1 MNGLMRLFEQRVR
14 GIRLIELVGGVLMF
28 GLIFWVCLSKAKEGE
43 DIRRMNDLDRHIAAE
58 QTAVDGL
65 KIQVAQLERPGR
77 LEQLAVQYLGMKPTD
92 PNHEA
97 RLESL
102 AEISRTGSRP
112 VSQTP
117 VVAPAVPAPPPAPAA
132 GQGDD
137 LITVTPVTAAPT
149 RKAPEVAASAS
160 GRTGGR

>member
-43 DIRRMNDLDRHIAAE
+43 DIRRMNDLDRQIAEE
-58 QTAVDGL
+58 QTAVNGL

-77 LEQLAVQYLGMKPTD
+77 LEQLAIEYLGMKPTD

-102 AEISRTGSRP
+102 GEISRTS
-112 VSQTP
+112 SK
-117 VVAPAVPAPPPAPAA
+117 AMSPASTIAPAPPKPAPVVTNPA
-132 GQGDD
+132 DD
-137 LITVTPVTAAPT
+137 LITVAPA
-149 RKAPEVAASAS
+149 RKAPEVASAAVRS
-160 GRTGGR
+160 GGR

>member
-14 GIRLIELVGGVLMF
+14 GIRLIELVGLVLVF
-28 GLIFWVCLSKAKEGE
+28 GLILWVCVSKAREGE
-43 DIRRMNDLDRHIAAE
+43 DVRRMNELDRQIATE
-58 QTAVDGL
+58 QSAVNDL

-77 LEQLAVQYLGMKPTD
+77 LEQLAIQYLGMKPTD

-102 AEISRTGSRP
+102 GEISRTRSLP
-112 VSQTP
+112 VS
-117 VVAPAVPAPPPAPAA
+117 PASTIAPAPPKAEPVAAPA
-132 GQGDD
+132 DD
-137 LITVTPVTAAPT
+137 LITVTPAG
-149 RKAPEVAASAS
+149 KAPEVASAA